1 MQRLIQPAVKVLM
14 SKPKPRPKKEDK
26 KADIPKGKKGEQEG
40 GKEGSSDDSKEKN
53 KVRTVFCL
61 LGRLRV
67 VCGTLPLNHQPVAAG
82 GEQG

>member
-1 MQRLIQPAVKVLM
+1 LQRLIQPAVKVLM

-53 KVRTVFCL
+53 KVRAVFFCW
-61 LGRLRV
+61 GD
-67 VCGTLPLNHQPVAAG
+67 CGLSAG
-82 GEQG
+82 PYP